1 VLAWLVRF
9 GRGRGG
15 RAGRPATGPPT
26 PPRRRRR
33 PPARRGGVHRLKLL
47 QSSPGPAQR
56 SPPVTHRRR
65 SRQARILDP
74 APYRISCSP
83 KVACQPPTTE
93 PPSVGMSNPPPRR
106 GRHPIQRRVCTP
118 NRRLDG
124 CSNILLRSPGAH
136 PDHEWPPTPHPKPDP
151 ARCATTTPR
160 CAGGAPRSGW
170 SVSAMRRPRCPVT
183 RGPPPP
189 TRHHPKSSRCPAPV
203 PVSDAP
209 GVGPAPSPR

>member
-1 VLAWLVRF
+1 LPCHHGGAGLTRCFVLLVLAWLVRF

-124 CSNILLRSPGAH
+124 CSNILLRPQALTPTTNGLRRRT
-136 PDHEWPPTPHPKPDP
+136 PNLTPHDAHRPPRAAPEVHP
-151 ARCATTTPR
+151 AA
-160 CAGGAPRSGW
+160 AGR
-170 SVSAMRRPRCPVT
+170 
-183 RGPPPP
+183 
-189 TRHHPKSSRCPAPV
+189 
-203 PVSDAP
+203 
-209 GVGPAPSPR
+209 